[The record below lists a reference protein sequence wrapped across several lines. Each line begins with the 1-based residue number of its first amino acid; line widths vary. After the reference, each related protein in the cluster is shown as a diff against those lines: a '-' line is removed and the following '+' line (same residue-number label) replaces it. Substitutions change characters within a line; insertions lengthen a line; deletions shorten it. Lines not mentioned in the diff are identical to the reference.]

1 MEYNL
6 EDRFKK
12 GIYAI
17 RNKVNGKLYIGKSI
31 NIHDRI
37 KQHATLLNNKS
48 KDENRYLINSWFKYG
63 RENFE
68 YFVLEYV
75 EDSPNIEELLKEK
88 ELYWII
94 FHGTT
99 DSKNGYNLRLDSS
112 TNMIVHPETRLKIK
126 ESLKKRFT
134 DEKERQKVATFFKKF
149 WVDNP
154 EIKEQMSKNVSIKNT
169 NYSIVQFDRQM
180 NFIKEFDSQK
190 TIRDLHKDLYLPAI
204 LQVCNGNK
212 NSYKNCYWRYK
223 DLKTNL
229 IVEQKTGRTVKIKI
243 GMYNVNN
250 HSLLKT
256 FDSMTKA
263 AQFINQKTPQNISKM
278 CKLKTF
284 WKTKPYYFRIIED
297 IVQP

>member
-6 EDRFKK
+6 KDKFKK

-37 KQHATLLNNKS
+37 KQHATLLNTKS

-75 EDSPNIEELLKEK
+75 EDSLNIEELLKEK

-94 FHGTT
+94 FHRTI

-112 TNMIVHPETRLKIK
+112 TNMIVHAETRLKLK

-154 EIKEQMSKNVSIKNT
+154 KIKEQMSKNVSIKNT
-169 NYSIVQFDRQM
+169 NYSIIQFDRQM
-180 NFIKEFDSQK
+180 NFIKEFNSQK

-223 DLKTNL
+223 SLKTKL
-229 IVEQKTGRTVKIKI
+229 IVEQKTGRTVKLKI
-243 GMYNVNN
+243 GRYDVNT
-250 HSLLKT
+250 HSLLQT

-263 AQFINQKTPQNISKM
+263 AEFINQKTPQNISKM
-278 CKLKTF
+278 CKEKTF